1 MADDKTEPTR
11 TTDPTQE
18 QIRQITHRINDLTE
32 LLRSQRDLLQKRGMN
47 LPSGSLDNLR
57 TLRMRMDALS
67 KRLVTTQI
75 ELRQLRALAETT
87 ALINSSLDTD
97 TVLNQV
103 MDTVINLTGAERGYI
118 VLKDRATGELDQFR
132 VARGLDREQLSGYSD
147 DPDSK
152 KNELIVSK
160 TIVNEVAR
168 TGEPVLTDNASQ
180 DDRYSGQQ
188 SIVSFAL
195 RSILAVPLR
204 VRGEV
209 IGVVYCDNRIISGL
223 FQASDRDILTAFADQ
238 AAVALENARLFE
250 STREQLNYI
259 SEMRALLENIFD
271 SITSGVITMDTS
283 GAVLTGN
290 STAAHILGINSGGDI
305 TGQQL
310 ETILPKMD
318 ERFYDAVTRALEEGG
333 QKLLEL
339 EPVLDDTVHYW
350 NVIVSPLRDGDG
362 GVQGVA
368 LVIDDLTE
376 QKTREAQLAELRRYL
391 PLALVEN
398 IRSVDDVNVSG
409 QEREITAIATDV
421 RGFTTFSERLQP
433 EQLMEIINKYLSLA
447 SDGINLYEGVV
458 DKYMG
463 DAVTGLFNTQI
474 NPQTDHAERAVR
486 AAMSIIYD
494 LYALHEV
501 LPEDQRLYYGIGI
514 HTGSAYLGNVGSQ
527 DRKEFA
533 ALGEAVTISKILE
546 GNADRGE
553 IIISQATYDLV
564 KDAFE
569 CEPRTP
575 EKTKG
580 YDELKTVYKVLRRKK
595 GTTTGKLFIDPE
607 LAELL
612 QDLED

>member
-57 TLRMRMDALS
+57 TLKMRMDALS
-67 KRLVTTQI
+67 KRLVTSQI

-103 MDTVINLTGAERGYI
+103 MDTVISLTGAERGYI
-118 VLKDRATGELDQFR
+118 VLKDRETGELNQFR
-132 VARGLDREQLSGYSD
+132 VARGLDREQLAGFSD
-147 DPDSK
+147 DPAGK

-160 TIVNEVAR
+160 TIVNDVAR

-271 SITSGVITMDTS
+271 SITSGVITVDVS
-283 GAVLTGN
+283 GIVLTGN
-290 STAAHILGINSGGDI
+290 SAAAHILGINSGGDI
-305 TGQQL
+305 TGQHL
-310 ETILPKMD
+310 ESILPQMD
-318 ERFYDAVTRALEEGG
+318 DRFYDAVTRALDEGA
-333 QKLLEL
+333 QELLEL
-339 EPVLDDTVHYW
+339 EPVLDDTTHYW